1 MACANRTLPKKIINY
16 DQRQKLKLLD
26 EFQNKQKSS
35 NYQIINKLLRTT
47 LAVSEY
53 WYHNVVTVNFFFLLL
68 LQGKI
73 NPLFCARRVSYSE
86 VASTGHT
93 VFAEEISSHMQAV
106 LFYAFH
112 CDETVTAVHFK
123 ASTLYK

>member
-86 VASTGHT
+86 VASTGQLPCSQKRSR
-93 VFAEEISSHMQAV
+93 AICK
-106 LFYAFH
+106 LFYLL
-112 CDETVTAVHFK
+112 HFIAIK
-123 ASTLYK
+123 QLQLYI